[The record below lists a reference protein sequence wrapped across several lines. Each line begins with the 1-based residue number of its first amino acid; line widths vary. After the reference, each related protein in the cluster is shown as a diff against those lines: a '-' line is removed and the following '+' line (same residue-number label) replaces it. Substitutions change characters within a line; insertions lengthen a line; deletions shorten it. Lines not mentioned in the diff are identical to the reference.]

1 MRLLATA
8 IAISFVVSS
17 SVCAQ
22 ATVLLDEEFDG
33 DLSEWSIFDT
43 NSQPTPRPWGPAD
56 VKIVEETLNH
66 RTTGE
71 VQLNPMPRIFETGTV
86 FSLLDRSA
94 VDDRFANGFFR
105 ATVRANTE
113 SIASLFL
120 RGDTTTFSGYQF
132 RGNSSLGEFQI
143 ARFVNAGGTT
153 LLGQLNMAD
162 DPTFSV
168 GDSWI
173 IEAGAIND
181 RLSMKVWREGE
192 SEPAEPQLV
201 VFDDL
206 LSDGQI
212 ALGSSVS
219 PAQLNQPTRVDV
231 TYDDVLF
238 RAVPEPATNGLLFLG
253 LPVVGFIRRRRLNH
267 SHV

>member
-1 MRLLATA
+1 MRSVLIA
-8 IAISFVVSS
+8 IANIVVASA
-17 SVCAQ
+17 SVYGQ
-22 ATVLLDEEFDG
+22 GIILDEKFDG
-33 DLSEWSIFDT
+33 DLSEWCILDT

-56 VKIVEETLNH
+56 VKIVEETLSH

-71 VQLNPMPRIFETGTV
+71 VQLNPMPSVFETGTV
-86 FSLLDRSA
+86 LSLVDRSA

-120 RGDTTTFSGYQF
+120 RGDTTTFSGYSF
-132 RGNSSLGEFQI
+132 RGNGSEGEFQI

-162 DPTFSV
+162 HPTFSV
-168 GDSWI
+168 GDNWI
-173 IEAGAIND
+173 IEAGAVND

-192 SEPAEPQLV
+192 VEPAEPQLI

-219 PAQLNQPTRVDV
+219 PARLSQPTRVDV

-238 RAVPEPATNGLLFLG
+238 RAVPEPATNGLPFLG
-253 LPVVGFIRRRRLNH
+253 LPMVILIRRRRLRL
-267 SHV
+267 SRL

>member
-1 MRLLATA
+1 MRNVATA
-8 IAISFVVSS
+8 ITISFVVSS
-17 SVCAQ
+17 SVCVQ
-22 ATVLLDEEFDG
+22 GTVLLDEEFDG
-33 DLSEWSIFDT
+33 DLSEWSILDT
-43 NSQPTPRPWGPAD
+43 NSQPTLQPWGPAD
-56 VKIVEETLNH
+56 VKIVEETLSH
-66 RTTGE
+66 RTTGD
-71 VQLNPMPRIFETGTV
+71 VQLNPMPSIFETGTI

-113 SIASLFL
+113 SIASLFM

-132 RGNSSLGEFQI
+132 RGNGSLGEFQI

-162 DPTFSV
+162 DPAFSV
-168 GDSWI
+168 GDNWI

-219 PAQLNQPTRVDV
+219 PAQLSLPTRVDV
-231 TYDDVLF
+231 TYDDILF
-238 RAVPEPATNGLLFLG
+238 RAVPEPAANGLLFLG
-253 LPVVGFIRRRRLNH
+253 IPVAVLIRRRPVRH
-267 SHV
+267 S